1 MSGIQQVKGPSS
13 GGGISHNNSNNF
25 VPVSL
30 ANITGISYLKGNE
43 DEDGSVRQIEQGG
56 KFILQKRMYGVW
68 GNVQS
73 SNQDETILA
82 RSVKTGVGSF
92 HLGDLHNMSSAGE
105 NVVFRNNHSN
115 ICFFPVWQ
123 GIFPDGTTLIAPQA
137 RVYDVLTTTTPNGA
151 SAASS
156 GGIDALSTSLYASN
170 ISVFAASV
178 VAAEAYTGT
187 LRWNTMFVGGIEI
200 IAFDFNV
207 SVSVGDT
214 FMIPFESPLDARAG
228 ANVTSSLRKPDGTPF
243 QVRASTT
250 MPTKLWYSITT
261 RLFSDSDVFHQGNP
275 AEAARALETL
285 TGTDRLDVLHLKNL
299 EQLDGI
305 AQPWNIGTQY
315 FPGSLITYTDGFVY
329 KANGA
334 ITAGTA
340 FATGVWGSANT
351 WSLVILPATATPLIS
366 SGSGSVGVSIK
377 YAREDHVH
385 PRPSDPIVR
394 RITASGTYTPTSGMK
409 YCTIEAIAGG
419 GSGGTTSTT
428 SILNQISAAGAG
440 GSGGYTKVLATAAQV
455 GASLAI
461 TVGVAG
467 VASATQH
474 TVGGNGGDTIVGSM
488 FTCGGGL
495 GGGTTTAVV
504 GALGASGGVGGAGG
518 IDTAVTG
525 ASFIG
530 GLDGETGEQTIVNSG
545 AIYGGR
551 GGSTTYG
558 RGGYPNSSPT
568 GATTSPTN
576 GLGFGSGGGGAAIN
590 ALVSAGIKG
599 GDGKPGVVVITEY
612 F

>member
-30 ANITGISYLKGNE
+30 ANISGISYLKGNE
-43 DEDGSVRQIEQGG
+43 DEDGSVRQIEQDG
-56 KFILQKRMYGVW
+56 KFHLQKRMYGVW
-68 GNVQS
+68 SNVQS

-92 HLGDLHNMSSAGE
+92 HLGDLHNLSSAGE
-105 NVVFRNNHSN
+105 NVIFRNNHSN

-123 GIFPDGTTLIAPQA
+123 GITPDGVTIIPAQA
-137 RVYDVLTTTTPNGA
+137 RVYASLITIMPNGTTP
-151 SAASS
+151 SSS
-156 GGIDALSTSLYASN
+156 GSVDATSSALYGSN
-170 ISVFAASV
+170 TSVFGATL

-187 LRWNTMFVGGIEI
+187 LRWVSKFVGGIDI
-200 IAFDFNV
+200 VAFDFD
-207 SVSVGDT
+207 VSVGIGDT
-214 FMIPFESPLDARAG
+214 ITIPFETPLDARAG
-228 ANVTSSLRKPDGTPF
+228 ANVTSSFSKPDGTLF
-243 QVRASTT
+243 KVRASTT
-250 MPTKLWYSITT
+250 MPTKIWYSMTL
-261 RLFSDSDVFHQGNP
+261 RNFYDSNVFHTGNP
-275 AEAARALETL
+275 GEVARALETL
-285 TGTDRLDVLHLKNL
+285 VGADRLDVLHLNNL

-334 ITAGTA
+334 VTAGTA

-366 SGSGSVGVSIK
+366 SGSGSVGTAIK

-394 RITASGTYTPTSGMK
+394 RITVSGTYTPTSGMK
-409 YCTIEAIAGG
+409 YCIIEAIGGG

-461 TVGVAG
+461 TVGGAG

-474 TVGGNGGDTIVGSM
+474 TVGGSGGDTIVGSM

-504 GALGASGGVGGAGG
+504 GALGASGGIGGTGG
-518 IDTAVTG
+518 LDTTVTG

-545 AIYGGR
+545 AIQGGR

-558 RGGYPNSSPT
+558 RGGYPNNSPT
-568 GATTSPTN
+568 GTTTSPTN